1 MSRPLGLES
10 MLVSGIPYL
19 PIPAVHLQLSYGKS
33 PFFWSNSMGWDP
45 KPETRLKKWMCLMY
59 PEIGY
64 HLVINILL
72 LKMEHRNSWFI
83 FYRLWIFQLAIFVF
97 TRKSTSIFLW
107 FSYGVPMVF
116 LWFSCGFM
124 HFPMEDPTRPGHKT
138 ATAHVPS
145 RCPGISRNCTEK
157 NSFRVLD
164 NGEYVWVYHIYHVY
178 IYIYVSYIYDVYI

>member
-64 HLVINILL
+64 YLVINILL

-107 FSYGVPMVF
+107 FSYGFPMVF
-116 LWFSCGFM
+116 LWFHAFSDGGSHQAWAQNSDRTCSKSLSW
-124 HFPMEDPTRPGHKT
+124 HL
-138 ATAHVPS
+138 
-145 RCPGISRNCTEK
+145 EK
-157 NSFRVLD
+157 LHRKK
-164 NGEYVWVYHIYHVY
+164 
-178 IYIYVSYIYDVYI
+178 